1 MGTRCACV
9 LANLEYLSI
18 LFCAVL
24 WAAAPGLPT
33 YYYIVI
39 ITTHSLTHS
48 VIIFF
53 CFLTPVLNSQ
63 GMKKLRCA
71 IQKKYKNQAEMNLTP
86 PPPSQNS
93 HAVGWHCTDESER
106 RVAEILLLLLL

>member
-1 MGTRCACV
+1 MYQTDRRCACV

-53 CFLTPVLNSQ
+53 VFLTPVLNSQ
-63 GMKKLRCA
+63 GMKNYAVQYKKV
-71 IQKKYKNQAEMNLTP
+71 QK
-86 PPPSQNS
+86 SS
-93 HAVGWHCTDESER
+93 
-106 RVAEILLLLLL
+106 

>member
-1 MGTRCACV
+1 V
-9 LANLEYLSI
+9 LVNLEYLSI

-48 VIIFF
+48 VIIFLF
-53 CFLTPVLNSQ
+53 FLTPVLNSQ
-63 GMKKLRCA
+63 GMKKLRYT
-71 IQKKYKNQAEMNLTP
+71 IQKSTKIKLK
-86 PPPSQNS
+86 
-93 HAVGWHCTDESER
+93 
-106 RVAEILLLLLL
+106 